1 MMMMIITYF
10 EMTEVGG
17 ELNSNSKVM
26 LIFLS
31 VLVEEVGKLLGW
43 CFGSL
48 RELMIVEVGSEV
60 GCDWDYY
67 SFMRR

>member
-1 MMMMIITYF
+1 
-10 EMTEVGG
+10 
-17 ELNSNSKVM
+17 
-26 LIFLS
+26 